1 MKAQAMDRQKRRRM
15 IESDHPALSIGAQY
29 LLLSISRSSF
39 YYSQLGE
46 TDVNL
51 AAVLLIDKQF
61 R

>member
-46 TDVNL
+46 TDINL
-51 AAVLLIDKQF
+51 AAVLIDKQF